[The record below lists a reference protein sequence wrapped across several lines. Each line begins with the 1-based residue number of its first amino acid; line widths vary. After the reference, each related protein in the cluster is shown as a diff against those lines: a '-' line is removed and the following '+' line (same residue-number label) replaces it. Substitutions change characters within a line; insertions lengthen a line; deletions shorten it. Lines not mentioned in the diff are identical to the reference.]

1 MSYLDSISSSSFDNN
16 KVSSYYANVSSS
28 SSKTS
33 STDKT
38 SNSTINEKK
47 VENSKDVKTGT
58 SDTDSK
64 KLDDVLEKIK
74 DKTDK
79 FNQAFYALKS
89 NSDNNIFKDSKKT
102 NSFDDN
108 IYSLMTNHA
117 TIRNGVFYKA
127 LKNYYKNQ
135 DSIDES
141 DIEETKKTQS
151 TYLSE
156 LKDNLSKVK
165 GKENNIK
172 LAINNAKS
180 GEKLNKINGTSDK
193 GYMDKLVST
202 ISEFVDT
209 YNNIL
214 DSTKNIDS
222 TKVLRNVI
230 LMTSTTSYNSQSLR
244 EIGITIG
251 SDNRL
256 SVDEDKLK
264 NANISTIDSLFGH
277 NSYGE
282 YIANK
287 ASSLSSLCTSE
298 IKSYKGLETLN
309 KLM

>member
-1 MSYLDSISSSSFDNN
+1 MSYLNSINSSSFDND
-16 KVSSYYANVSSS
+16 KLSSYYNNVSSS

-47 VENSKDVKTGT
+47 VENTKEVKADT
-58 SDTDSK
+58 SDRDSK
-64 KLDDVLEKIK
+64 KLDAVLEKIK

-79 FNQAFYALKS
+79 FNQAFYALKL
-89 NSDNNIFKDSKKT
+89 NSDNNIFKDSNKT
-102 NSFDDN
+102 NNFHDN
-108 IYSLMTNHA
+108 IYSLITNHA

-135 DSIDES
+135 ESVDDSS
-141 DIEETKKTQS
+141 IEETKKPQS

-165 GKENNIK
+165 GKENSIK

-193 GYMDKLVST
+193 SYMDKVVST
-202 ISEFVDT
+202 ISDFVDT

-222 TKVLRNVI
+222 TKVLRNVL

-244 EIGITIG
+244 DIGITIG

-256 SVDEDKLK
+256 SVDKDKLK
-264 NANISTIDSLFGH
+264 DANISTIDSLFGH

-287 ASSLSSLCTSE
+287 ASSLSSLCASE